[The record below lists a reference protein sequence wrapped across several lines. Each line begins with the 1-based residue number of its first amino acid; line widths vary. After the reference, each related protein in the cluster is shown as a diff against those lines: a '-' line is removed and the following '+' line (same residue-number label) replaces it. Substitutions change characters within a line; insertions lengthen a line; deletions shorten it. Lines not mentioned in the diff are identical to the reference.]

1 MGNDSAAGM
10 WMYTSHNESG
20 RPASST
26 STLVAGSALSRLA
39 STHPAEPPP
48 TMM

>member
-10 WMYTSHNESG
+10 CMYTSKRQSR

-26 STLVAGSALSRLA
+26 STEVCGSALSRLA
-39 STHPAEPPP
+39 SAQPAEPPP
-48 TMM
+48 TIT